1 MSAVAVDA
9 PVVSTMPRWWLRRR
23 FVLLMSVLVLPA
35 ALPVLLNSYGAL
47 TEESAMRMAFA
58 TVAGQTVAMLGALA
72 AVVLTIVQRR
82 RGLILFVLIG
92 FVVIVCAVAAMGTA
106 GELLLAR
113 LDLIAETAALN

>member
-1 MSAVAVDA
+1 MSTVAVDA

-35 ALPVLLNSYGAL
+35 ALSALLNGYGPL

-82 RGLILFVLIG
+82 RGLVLFVLIG
-92 FVVIVCAVAAMGTA
+92 FVVIVNAVAAMGSA
-106 GELLLAR
+106 GELLLSR

>member
-35 ALPVLLNSYGAL
+35 ALSALLNSYGAL

-82 RGLILFVLIG
+82 RGLVLFVLIG

>member
-1 MSAVAVDA
+1 MSTVAVDA

-35 ALPVLLNSYGAL
+35 ALAALLNSYGAL

-82 RGLILFVLIG
+82 RGLVLFVLIG
-92 FVVIVCAVAAMGTA
+92 FVVIVNAVAAMGSA
-106 GELLLAR
+106 GELLLSR
-113 LDLIAETAALN
+113 LDLMAETAALN

>member
-1 MSAVAVDA
+1 MSTVAVGA

-35 ALPVLLNSYGAL
+35 ALSALLNGYGPL
-47 TEESAMRMAFA
+47 TEESAMHMSFA

-82 RGLILFVLIG
+82 RGLVLFVLIG
-92 FVVIVCAVAAMGTA
+92 FVVIVNAVADMGSA
-106 GELLLAR
+106 GELLLSR